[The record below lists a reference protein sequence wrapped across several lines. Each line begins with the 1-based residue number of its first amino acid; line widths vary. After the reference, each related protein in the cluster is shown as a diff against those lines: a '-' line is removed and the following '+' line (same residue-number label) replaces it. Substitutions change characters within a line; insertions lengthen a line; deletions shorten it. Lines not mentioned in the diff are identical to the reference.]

1 MLNETNTKSL
11 CIPYPVDGLDSE
23 AGNDSADGIVL
34 PLRAASMMGPATS
47 QGSFLAP
54 SNMNFKF
61 DSNLPQ
67 VTAFLRGPPFS
78 SNAPCHVIL

>member
-54 SNMNFKF
+54 SNMNI
-61 DSNLPQ
+61 NLTLICPKSQ
-67 VTAFLRGPPFS
+67 HF
-78 SNAPCHVIL
+78 